1 MALGGATC
9 SLDSFRFSDQLQN
22 RRIDSLQSARSHLTK
37 CNAVLKYSTFKTFDN
52 HRPESDAQLERL
64 PDSPGKVINAEP
76 PSCSASPRVKRAV
89 PVFKFSI
96 PASKWQR
103 PRLPTAQPP
112 REDHPPSAAFVH
124 PLKGKRRRVEQ
135 IAGDVAP
142 AVMEL
147 MRLAPDTD
155 ATMLLRT
162 AQLKDDD
169 LSHLLVLLDQ
179 LPVDELNKRFAAAVC
194 RWMHQAEHLTG
205 LEGGLLVSLLQKCGQ
220 PGDAMAVFEAMDE
233 AQMKKGHYSYHGALR
248 ACAEAGLPGRA
259 VDIAERM
266 QTELGLPWKGSV
278 YSSLIAACA
287 NAGQLQEALSWH
299 GKMRSAEARGSA
311 EAYGALISAAAD
323 AEQWQTLMW
332 AMQEMCEDGVVGAV
346 RAIEW
351 RDAAQGDAGGGRPR
365 NYAALIAGC
374 AAEGEFGRAIA
385 LHEEMRRRQD
395 RGGRVA
401 RRVLAH
407 CAVLRVCLRGG
418 QHDDARRIFTELR
431 DAGEP
436 LDGVMYG
443 AFLLACLSHGDVK
456 AAWQALCDLQDE
468 ELHVEAEVCCT
479 LIRALGGAGQWSR
492 VLQVYELLERE
503 GAAGAAAHA
512 ALVEAA
518 AECGQTEY
526 VFDFLGERKVDLAA
540 EVYAAAIRG
549 FVRAKLPEH
558 AFAAMA
564 AMDEAGVSGS
574 HSSHLAVLELCAA
587 EGLDGRALDELEA
600 MRGNSIEAGGAAYAA
615 LVGAFIKAGKLD
627 DTLDLLAVLPPDAE
641 VYTAVMQRFA
651 DAALPEHALATAAAM
666 YHRGLK
672 ADNAACLKVIDAYA
686 KIGEWERA
694 DDVRQLMT
702 WPKLPKY
709 RNALDVLHEGLCAAG
724 LWRQGCRIIRM
735 MRRRHID
742 NGHRECDRIMPHQYN
757 MLLRACCAAGEA
769 DRAMSFFTLM
779 GRGVN
784 GERGARTPTTYIYMI
799 KMHGVLGELEKA
811 MGVFEI
817 SQKDS
822 ISADAMSN
830 VYSAMIGA
838 CALCGHWESA
848 MVVFD
853 SMRDKG
859 VAQTALVYIAAMV
872 ACGNGGRW
880 ELALQLLQEVQEQ
893 DDLRL
898 DTALCNAA
906 INACLSGAQWE
917 SALSVLQLMKQEGV
931 ERDTKTYAALISACR
946 TAGEY
951 DIGLALLEEMEV
963 AGIRKDTDSYTTLLD
978 DCGQAGDWARAA
990 EVMQLIEQDA
1000 ERGEI
1005 DGCVDS
1011 K

>member
-1 MALGGATC
+1 
-9 SLDSFRFSDQLQN
+9 
-22 RRIDSLQSARSHLTK
+22 
-37 CNAVLKYSTFKTFDN
+37 
-52 HRPESDAQLERL
+52 
-64 PDSPGKVINAEP
+64 
-76 PSCSASPRVKRAV
+76 
-89 PVFKFSI
+89 
-96 PASKWQR
+96 
-103 PRLPTAQPP
+103 
-112 REDHPPSAAFVH
+112 
-124 PLKGKRRRVEQ
+124 
-135 IAGDVAP
+135 
-142 AVMEL
+142 MEL

-179 LPVDELNKRFAAAVC
+179 LPVDELNKRFAAA
-194 RWMHQAEHLTG
+194 AEHLTG

-248 ACAEAGLPGRA
+248 ACAE
-259 VDIAERM
+259 
-266 QTELGLPWKGSV
+266 
-278 YSSLIAACA
+278 
-287 NAGQLQEALSWH
+287 
-299 GKMRSAEARGSA
+299 
-311 EAYGALISAAAD
+311 
-323 AEQWQTLMW
+323 
-332 AMQEMCEDGVVGAV
+332 
-346 RAIEW
+346 
-351 RDAAQGDAGGGRPR
+351 
-365 NYAALIAGC
+365 
-374 AAEGEFGRAIA
+374 
-385 LHEEMRRRQD
+385 
-395 RGGRVA
+395 
-401 RRVLAH
+401 
-407 CAVLRVCLRGG
+407 
-418 QHDDARRIFTELR
+418 
-431 DAGEP
+431 
-436 LDGVMYG
+436 
-443 AFLLACLSHGDVK
+443 
-456 AAWQALCDLQDE
+456 ALCDLQDE

-830 VYSAMIGA
+830 
-838 CALCGHWESA
+838 
-848 MVVFD
+848 
-853 SMRDKG
+853 
-859 VAQTALVYIAAMV
+859 
-872 ACGNGGRW
+872 
-880 ELALQLLQEVQEQ
+880 
-893 DDLRL
+893 
-898 DTALCNAA
+898 
-906 INACLSGAQWE
+906 
-917 SALSVLQLMKQEGV
+917 LMKQEGV